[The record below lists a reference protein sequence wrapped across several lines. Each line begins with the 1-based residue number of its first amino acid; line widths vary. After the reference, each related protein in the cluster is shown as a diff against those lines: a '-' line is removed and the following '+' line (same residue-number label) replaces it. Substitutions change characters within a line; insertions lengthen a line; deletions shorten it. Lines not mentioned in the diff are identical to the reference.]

1 VTGDGKS
8 EAEVR
13 RRIQVGANL
22 RNRVEGV
29 MVDRKISR
37 KLKGKV
43 VMSCVTLAHLY
54 NLEMVALTERQHQRL
69 QVCENNWVRRIV
81 GVKRMDEL
89 QEKIGVQ
96 ISLMGRLVKYWLRW
110 AGHFVWRG
118 EERMT
123 KRADRLTLQGRRKRG
138 RP

>member
-1 VTGDGKS
+1 MGGILW
-8 EAEVR
+8 R
-13 RRIQVGANL
+13 
-22 RNRVEGV
+22 RVEGV
-29 MVDRKISR
+29 MADRRMSR
-37 KLKGKV
+37 KLKGNV
-43 VMSCVTLAHLY
+43 LMSCVTLAYLY
-54 NLEMVALTERQHQRL
+54 GMEIVALAERQHQRL